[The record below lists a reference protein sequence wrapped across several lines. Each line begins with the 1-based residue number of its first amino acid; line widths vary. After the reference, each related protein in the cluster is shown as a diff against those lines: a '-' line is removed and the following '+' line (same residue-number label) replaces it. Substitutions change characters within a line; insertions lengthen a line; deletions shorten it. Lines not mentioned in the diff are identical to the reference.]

1 MSRAGHTPPHA
12 AQGELVE
19 SELLQMLQAVVD
31 ARGGLSA
38 IHQLLDGARTMSEIR
53 ARFAEWQANQQV
65 SIK

>member
-1 MSRAGHTPPHA
+1 MSTAGKPPPHA

-19 SELLQMLQAVVD
+19 SELLQMLQSVVE

-53 ARFAEWQANQQV
+53 TRFAEWQANQRV
-65 SIK
+65 NVK